1 MSKLTRYLFGQPEGS
16 LYILTKENLLLSLTF
31 TLILSGFMLLIYRGC
46 HNSLTYNKKFSG
58 ALFMMAILST
68 VLLALIQNNPLLSLG
83 VLGSLSICRVR
94 TNTKD
99 PRDLGFVFWSL
110 SIGIS
115 SAAGAFFAGISSG
128 VVIGAF
134 LLIFYRMEKQ
144 KNRLMIIVRGQ
155 KKQLALVQKVI
166 QQTGHSR
173 VQSKNISEDAFE
185 LVYALDLP
193 HQEETGLLSKISE
206 IDGIWDVNV
215 LAPETKV
222 A

>member
-1 MSKLTRYLFGQPEGS
+1 
-16 LYILTKENLLLSLTF
+16 
-31 TLILSGFMLLIYRGC
+31 
-46 HNSLTYNKKFSG
+46 
-58 ALFMMAILST
+58 
-68 VLLALIQNNPLLSLG
+68 
-83 VLGSLSICRVR
+83 
-94 TNTKD
+94 
-99 PRDLGFVFWSL
+99 
-110 SIGIS
+110 
-115 SAAGAFFAGISSG
+115 
-128 VVIGAF
+128 
-134 LLIFYRMEKQ
+134 
-144 KNRLMIIVRGQ
+144 MIIVRGQ

>member
-1 MSKLTRYLFGQPEGS
+1 
-16 LYILTKENLLLSLTF
+16 
-31 TLILSGFMLLIYRGC
+31 
-46 HNSLTYNKKFSG
+46 
-58 ALFMMAILST
+58 MMAILST

-83 VLGSLSICRVR
+83 ELGSLSICRVR

-115 SAAGAFFAGISSG
+115 SAVGAFFAGISSR

-144 KNRLMIIVRGQ
+144 KNRLMIVVRGQ

-166 QQTGHSR
+166 QQTGRSR
-173 VQSKNISEDAFE
+173 VQSKNVSEDAFE

>member
-1 MSKLTRYLFGQPEGS
+1 
-16 LYILTKENLLLSLTF
+16 
-31 TLILSGFMLLIYRGC
+31 
-46 HNSLTYNKKFSG
+46 
-58 ALFMMAILST
+58 
-68 VLLALIQNNPLLSLG
+68 
-83 VLGSLSICRVR
+83 
-94 TNTKD
+94 
-99 PRDLGFVFWSL
+99 
-110 SIGIS
+110 
-115 SAAGAFFAGISSG
+115 
-128 VVIGAF
+128 
-134 LLIFYRMEKQ
+134 
-144 KNRLMIIVRGQ
+144 MIIVRGQ

-173 VQSKNISEDAFE
+173 VQSKNVSEDAFE